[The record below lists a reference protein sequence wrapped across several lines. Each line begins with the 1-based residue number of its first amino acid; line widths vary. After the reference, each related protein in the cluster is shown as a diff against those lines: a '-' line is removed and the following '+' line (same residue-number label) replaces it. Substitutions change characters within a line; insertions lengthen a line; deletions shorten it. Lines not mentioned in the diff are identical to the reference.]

1 MSMKRLDGHTVL
13 VVEDEPLVSLDVAQL
28 LQEFGAT
35 VVSASS
41 VGTALACADSPE
53 IAVAVLDINLAGEDC
68 SPVCQ
73 RLSER
78 GIPFLFHTGY
88 TDAPVLKQ
96 WPAAPVLKQWPAAPV
111 VHKPASGER
120 IIEALT
126 CLNYALHRCDGHAA
140 G

>member
-13 VVEDEPLVSLDVAQL
+13 VAEDEPLVSLDVAQL

-41 VGTALACADSPE
+41 VGTALAYANSPE
-53 IAVAVLDINLAGEDC
+53 IAAAVLDINLAGEDC

-96 WPAAPVLKQWPAAPV
+96 WSAAPVAN
-111 VHKPASGER
+111 KPASGER
-120 IIEALT
+120 LIEALTT
-126 CLNYALHRCDGHAA
+126 CLNYALPRCDGHAA

>member
-53 IAVAVLDINLAGEDC
+53 IAAAVLDINLAGDDC

-88 TDAPVLKQ
+88 TD
-96 WPAAPVLKQWPAAPV
+96 APVLKQWPAAPV